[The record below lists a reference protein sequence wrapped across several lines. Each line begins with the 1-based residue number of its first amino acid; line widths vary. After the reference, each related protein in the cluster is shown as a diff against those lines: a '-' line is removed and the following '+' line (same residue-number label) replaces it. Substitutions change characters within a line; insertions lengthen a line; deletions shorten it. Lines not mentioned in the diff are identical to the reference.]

1 MQANSGFK
9 YGRKNKPKN
18 KRANADANSGSVEE
32 PTRQKTPPH
41 PRLSY
46 PILSS
51 ALRTVTVLK
60 RPHPN
65 LPTRALT
72 LRITSS
78 PLTAHACTPRFFRP
92 CMTGSLT
99 MMSSEMFFSAR
110 CK

>member
-9 YGRKNKPKN
+9 YWRKNKTKN

-32 PTRQKTPPH
+32 PTRRKTPPH

-46 PILSS
+46 HILSS
-51 ALRTVTVLK
+51 ALSTVLK

-65 LPTRALT
+65 LSTRALT
-72 LRITSS
+72 LRMTSS
-78 PLTAHACTPRFFRP
+78 PLTAHAYTPRFFRP
-92 CMTGSLT
+92 CVTGSLT
-99 MMSSEMFFSAR
+99 MISSEMFFSAR